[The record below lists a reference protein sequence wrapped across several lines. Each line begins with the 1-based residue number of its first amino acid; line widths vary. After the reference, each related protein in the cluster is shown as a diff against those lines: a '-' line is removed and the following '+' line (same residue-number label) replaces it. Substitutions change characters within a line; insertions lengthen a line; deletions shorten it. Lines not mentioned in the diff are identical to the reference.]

1 MAIDDAAIAQIV
13 FDNGQWI
20 KDSANSLRQTQ
31 WASAASAAQNEKE
44 QAEYEKIADSSSYL
58 LTLNGTSLALTEQE
72 NNVSPFQSIIEQGM
86 DAPLT
91 GGSGGTATN
100 PDGSTYTSQ
109 VPEPLQGYPIPEYAK
124 APNPVSDGIKTMLN
138 SLVPDWVR
146 SAAASSTGE
155 IGELVK
161 DEIIGN
167 LQA

>member
-1 MAIDDAAIAQIV
+1 MVIDDAAIARIV

-44 QAEYEKIADSSSYL
+44 QAEYEKIAESSNYS

-109 VPEPLQGYPIPEYAK
+109 VPEPLQGYPIPEYARLRTLYRTGLK
-124 APNPVSDGIKTMLN
+124 PCSTVWSPIGSEARLRQA
-138 SLVPDWVR
+138 LER
-146 SAAASSTGE
+146 SARW
-155 IGELVK
+155 
-161 DEIIGN
+161 
-167 LQA
+167 